1 MSGDPDFFLS
11 IPSSLTTL
19 DPAWSTCTPVLYG
32 AWDPPST
39 LSTATAL
46 TSSAQETVQ
55 LQSATPVG
63 RPTPAYAPATP
74 GTAEGDPASP
84 TSWDQ
89 PMPVAPQMSSLS
101 RTDAEEAPQPSVI
114 GTNSLILASSRG
126 PTMVALPSLDGKSIT
141 WNPNDGLIFAN
152 STIAF
157 GRQATISG
165 HAITLG
171 SSDAVIDSSTH
182 ALSVHTVEDTNLP
195 LITLP
200 DGTVAS
206 YLNGPDEFKIGSRT
220 ITVQGST
227 ITISGTAI
235 PLDSSGLYIASSFLP
250 STYFTKN
257 LNVSLGGQPISQ
269 SYKESNSFGSGNF
282 SSSGGVFT
290 SRSQRLVGLS
300 LINTGISTIMMAIT
314 VAIVLAF

>member
-1 MSGDPDFFLS
+1 
-11 IPSSLTTL
+11 
-19 DPAWSTCTPVLYG
+19 
-32 AWDPPST
+32 
-39 LSTATAL
+39 
-46 TSSAQETVQ
+46 
-55 LQSATPVG
+55 
-63 RPTPAYAPATP
+63 
-74 GTAEGDPASP
+74 
-84 TSWDQ
+84 
-89 PMPVAPQMSSLS
+89 
-101 RTDAEEAPQPSVI
+101 
-114 GTNSLILASSRG
+114 
-126 PTMVALPSLDGKSIT
+126 MVALPPLDGKSIT
-141 WNPNDGLIFAN
+141 WDPNDGLIFAN

-157 GRQATISG
+157 GRQASISG

-171 SSDAVIDSSTH
+171 SSDVVIDSSTY
-182 ALSVHTVEDTNLP
+182 APSVHTVKDTNLP
-195 LITLP
+195 LITLF

-220 ITVQGST
+220 IIVQGST

-235 PLDSSGLYIASSFLP
+235 SLDSSGLYIASSFLP
-250 STYFTKN
+250 LTYFTKN

-282 SSSGGVFT
+282 SSSAGVFT